1 MTTLHGTRVYT
12 VSKPYTS
19 RGTTVGKK
27 CDTLRTCVYDR
38 GATSF
43 LYSKKTKGI
52 LQDQGGKY
60 KSPILHDSPM
70 LVLRES
76 STSLTPD
83 LIEKF
88 HDT

>member
-1 MTTLHGTRVYT
+1 MTTLHGTRVYI

-27 CDTLRTCVYDR
+27 RYTIRVCMIER
-38 GATSF
+38 ATSF
-43 LYSKKTKGI
+43 LYSKKTRGT
-52 LQDQGGKY
+52 LHDQGGKY
-60 KSPILHDSPM
+60 ESPILHDSPM